1 MLTIEEIKIKYGHMV
16 SFAIWQKIDKTQKP
30 KFGMGDISHFDN
42 IEKLNIKSFEI
53 ELKDIGAK
61 NPIIIAFG
69 NDCFKIL
76 NELKEKFGFT
86 YIFISH
92 DLSVVKYMSD
102 QLIVMNKGEIE
113 EKGDADKIYA
123 NPEKSYTKKLINA
136 IPKGL

>member
-1 MLTIEEIKIKYGHMV
+1 MV

-76 NELKEKFGFT
+76 NELKEKYT
-86 YIFISH
+86 IFKVPHYSSCIS
-92 DLSVVKYMSD
+92 KE
-102 QLIVMNKGEIE
+102 QLR
-113 EKGDADKIYA
+113 DAF
-123 NPEKSYTKKLINA
+123 N
-136 IPKGL
+136 